1 MITCFRHYE
10 LIFAKTRSRMTAMAI
25 AFSRQNDATS
35 RVCTTKNSENLGLV
49 VVYFLESKALSI
61 HEILMHLLLLDW
73 KDETIQAVL

>member
-10 LIFAKTRSRMTAMAI
+10 IFAKTRGRMTAMAI

-35 RVCTTKNSENLGLV
+35 RACTTKHSENLVFV
-49 VVYFLESKALSI
+49 VVHVLESNTLSI